1 MAMKLMKMMKMTMMK
16 IKVLNADDKFYV
28 NPEETWNLMLC
39 ERKMVRAGV
48 MKVIVESEN
57 CSKRCS

>member
-1 MAMKLMKMMKMTMMK
+1 MKLMKMTMMK

-28 NPEETWNLMLC
+28 NPEETWNLMLR